1 VAESGIRPGLGHR
14 DCHRDVEEANRLI
27 AYHGPIARALTAERT
42 SYSSQ
47 LIPVTAYIVVACAE
61 TFYRYPAM
69 MEVIDAAMPAEE
81 IGRAG
86 RRPGSRVNTVHLWSI
101 ANFYLTGR
109 KVMTAVDPSLDDP
122 HAARTVLDFWERAAL
137 AFRGG
142 DGTRQAWDAGG
153 VVRPYSDEVLHTILE
168 GTSPIVDDEQ
178 RVRVKRFNATL
189 VNYLFLLYFDT
200 RVGTGDTGPY
210 ELPDGRVL
218 LVRDFYRMGRSDF
231 WWSEV
236 ASEMP
241 YHNLTAG
248 LLLDGVD
255 VRVTDFGSC
264 ITDPEDYLDRLCGF
278 GLFTTDTPDGMLA
291 PVPLEEMDALVAAVR
306 AAQARH
312 YRAVAAMSRDEMI
325 RCGAYVYF
333 SFLRPFAEVA
343 GVAGELDWSVPRA
356 VPEPLYQL
364 FSALTGEEV
373 ELGGDGEYY
382 ALFEPR

>member
-1 VAESGIRPGLGHR
+1 MVEPSGSRRPGHH
-14 DCHRDVEEANRLI
+14 DCHRDIEEANRLI

-69 MEVIDAAMPAEE
+69 METIDAAMPAEE

-86 RRPGSRVNTVHLWSI
+86 RRPGSNVNTVYLWSI

-109 KVMTAVDPSLDDP
+109 KVMTAIDPSLDDP
-122 HAARTVLDFWERAAL
+122 HAARTVLDFWERAAM

-153 VVRPYSDEVLHTILE
+153 VVCPYGEEVVRTIVD
-168 GTSPIVDDEQ
+168 GASPIVDDEQ
-178 RVRVKRFNATL
+178 RARVKRFNATL

-210 ELPDGRVL
+210 LLPDGRVL

-236 ASEMP
+236 AAGIP

-255 VRVTDFGSC
+255 VRITDFGLC
-264 ITDPEDYLDRLCGF
+264 ITDPEDYLDHLCGF
-278 GLFTTDTPDGMLA
+278 GLYTTDTPDGSLA
-291 PVPLEEMDALVAAVR
+291 QVPLDEMDALVVAVR

-312 YRAVAAMSRDEMI
+312 YRNIAAMSRDEMI

-333 SFLRPFAEVA
+333 TFLRPFAEVA
-343 GVAGELDWSVPRA
+343 GVAGELDWSVPSA

-364 FSALTGEEV
+364 FSSLTGEEV
-373 ELGGDGEYY
+373 ELGSGDYY
-382 ALFEPR
+382 ALFDPG